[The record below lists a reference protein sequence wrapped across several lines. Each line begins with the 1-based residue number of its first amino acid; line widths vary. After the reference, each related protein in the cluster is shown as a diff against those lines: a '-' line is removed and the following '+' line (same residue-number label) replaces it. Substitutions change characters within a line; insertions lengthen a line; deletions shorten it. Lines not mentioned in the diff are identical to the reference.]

1 MYFMYLFLVMK
12 GYFKVDRLIRK
23 SISEIIKNHFQLV
36 SIAIGQRAKFEG
48 WLKFELAN
56 HLKKIGMS
64 NVEVESAY
72 TDSNSR
78 ADLGFVYKGIRYD
91 IELKTP
97 NTNWRIKGI
106 ESKGRPITK
115 NIDSIIN
122 DSKKLEK
129 CVGNGIVA
137 FVLFPIPVGDD
148 RWKQYLD
155 RISNR
160 LDMNLT
166 EKTHCNKVEISVG
179 DSICEVVVCCF
190 NT

>member
-1 MYFMYLFLVMK
+1 MHLFLVME
-12 GYFKVDRLIRK
+12 GQLKVDKLIRK
-23 SISEIIKNHFQLV
+23 SISEIIKNHSQLV
-36 SIAIGQRAKFEG
+36 SIAIRQRAKFEG
-48 WLKFELAN
+48 WLKFELADY
-56 HLKKIGMS
+56 LKKLGIL

-72 TDSNSR
+72 TNSSNR

-155 RISNR
+155 RISNE

-166 EKTHCNKVEISVG
+166 EEAHCNRVEISVG
-179 DSICEVVVCCF
+179 ESICEVVVCCF

>member
-1 MYFMYLFLVMK
+1 M
-12 GYFKVDRLIRK
+12 DRLIRE

-36 SIAIGQRAKFEG
+36 SIAISQRAKFEG
-48 WLKFELAN
+48 WLKFELAD
-56 HLKKIGMS
+56 HLKKLGMS

-72 TDSNSR
+72 IDSNNR

-91 IELKTP
+91 IALKTP

-106 ESKGRPITK
+106 ENKGRPITK

-129 CVGNGIVA
+129 CVGNGIVT

-148 RWKQYLD
+148 RWMQ
-155 RISNR
+155 
-160 LDMNLT
+160 
-166 EKTHCNKVEISVG
+166 
-179 DSICEVVVCCF
+179 